1 MVQITSKM
9 LILVIITIALYAAFV
24 IFSDISLLIDKFQNF
39 NFVYLL
45 PAFLL
50 VLLSYFIRALRWDT
64 FLKTLNIN
72 IKMKESISLFFAG
85 LGFGITPGKLGE
97 VIKSHLLKKDHNQ
110 AISKTAPIVLVERYY
125 DLVGLLIISV
135 LGIWFLEI
143 ELTIIITSFVIII
156 VALIISQQKSLVF
169 KILEKLDKISF
180 LKKIVKKLFETF
192 DTIHFLLKPKLY
204 AKSIGYSVTGWLIES
219 FAVYLIFLGF
229 NIDLNLPT
237 IILIFAV
244 SSIIGGLSMLP
255 GGIGLTE
262 GGMVGLLLLEGIDYT
277 SAISVV
283 LLVRIVTLWFSVAI
297 GLIVL
302 KTKV

>member
-9 LILVIITIALYAAFV
+9 LIIVIISIALYAAFV
-24 IFSDISLLIDKFQNF
+24 ITSDISLLIDKFQKF
-39 NFVYLL
+39 NFIYLL
-45 PAFLL
+45 PAFSL
-50 VLLSYFIRALRWDT
+50 VLFSYFIRALRWDT
-64 FLKTLNIN
+64 FLKTLDIN
-72 IKMKESISLFFAG
+72 IPMKNSVSLFFAG

-97 VIKSHLLKKDHNQ
+97 VIKSHLLKKDYNQ
-110 AISKTAPIVLVERYY
+110 SYSKTAPIVLVERYY
-125 DLVGLLIISV
+125 DLVGLLLISV
-135 LGIWFLEI
+135 LGIWFLDI
-143 ELTIIITSFVIII
+143 EQTVIVTSFVIII
-156 VALIISQQKSLVF
+156 AALIVSQQRNLVF
-169 KILEKLDKISF
+169 KILEKLDKVSF
-180 LKKIVKKLFETF
+180 LRKIVKKLFEIF

-204 AKSIGYSVTGWLIES
+204 AKSIGYSVTAWLIES

-237 IILIFAV
+237 VILIFAV

-262 GGMVGLLLLEGIDYT
+262 GGMIGLLLLEGIDYT

>member
-1 MVQITSKM
+1 
-9 LILVIITIALYAAFV
+9 
-24 IFSDISLLIDKFQNF
+24 
-39 NFVYLL
+39 
-45 PAFLL
+45 
-50 VLLSYFIRALRWDT
+50 
-64 FLKTLNIN
+64 
-72 IKMKESISLFFAG
+72 MKESMSLFFAG

-135 LGIWFLEI
+135 LGIWFLDI
-143 ELTIIITSFVIII
+143 EQTIIFTSFVIII

-169 KILEKLDKISF
+169 KILEKLDKVYF

-204 AKSIGYSVTGWLIES
+204 AKSIVYSVTGWLIES
-219 FAVYLIFLGF
+219 FAVYLIFRGF
-229 NIDLNLPT
+229 NIDLDLPT

>member
-1 MVQITSKM
+1 
-9 LILVIITIALYAAFV
+9 
-24 IFSDISLLIDKFQNF
+24 
-39 NFVYLL
+39 
-45 PAFLL
+45 
-50 VLLSYFIRALRWDT
+50 
-64 FLKTLNIN
+64 
-72 IKMKESISLFFAG
+72 
-85 LGFGITPGKLGE
+85 
-97 VIKSHLLKKDHNQ
+97 
-110 AISKTAPIVLVERYY
+110 
-125 DLVGLLIISV
+125 

-143 ELTIIITSFVIII
+143 EQTIIIISFGIIT

-169 KILEKLDKISF
+169 KILEKLDKVYF

>member
-1 MVQITSKM
+1 
-9 LILVIITIALYAAFV
+9 
-24 IFSDISLLIDKFQNF
+24 
-39 NFVYLL
+39 
-45 PAFLL
+45 
-50 VLLSYFIRALRWDT
+50 LR
-64 FLKTLNIN
+64 
-72 IKMKESISLFFAG
+72 
-85 LGFGITPGKLGE
+85 
-97 VIKSHLLKKDHNQ
+97 
-110 AISKTAPIVLVERYY
+110 
-125 DLVGLLIISV
+125 
-135 LGIWFLEI
+135 
-143 ELTIIITSFVIII
+143 
-156 VALIISQQKSLVF
+156 
-169 KILEKLDKISF
+169 
-180 LKKIVKKLFETF
+180 KIVKKLFETF

-204 AKSIGYSVTGWLIES
+204 AKSIGYSVTAWLIES

-237 IILIFAV
+237 VILIFAV

-262 GGMVGLLLLEGIDYT
+262 GGMIGLLLLEGIDYT

>member
-1 MVQITSKM
+1 MVFGTSKM
-9 LILVIITIALYAAFV
+9 LIIVIITIALYAAFV
-24 IFSDISLLIDKFQNF
+24 ISSDISLLIDKFQKF
-39 NFVYLL
+39 NFVYLP

-50 VLLSYFIRALRWDT
+50 VLFSYFIRSLRWDS
-64 FLKTLNIN
+64 FLKTLSID
-72 IKMKESISLFFAG
+72 IPMKKSISLFFAG

-97 VIKSHLLKKDHNQ
+97 VIKSHLLKKDYNQ
-110 AISKTAPIVLVERYY
+110 PFSKTAPIVLVERYY
-125 DLVGLLIISV
+125 DLVGLLIISIV
-135 LGIWFLEI
+135 GIWFI
-143 ELTIIITSFVIII
+143 ELEKTVIISSLGVII
-156 VALIISQQKSLVF
+156 VALIVSQQRRPVL
-169 KILEKLDKISF
+169 KILEKLGSVSF
-180 LKKIVKKLFETF
+180 LKKIIKKLLETF
-192 DTIHFLLKPKLY
+192 ETIHFLLKPKLY
-204 AKSIGYSVTGWLIES
+204 AKSVGYSVTAWLIES

-229 NIDLNLPT
+229 NIDLELPT

-283 LLVRIVTLWFSVAI
+283 LLVRIVTLWFSVTI

>member
-1 MVQITSKM
+1 M
-9 LILVIITIALYAAFV
+9 LIIVIITIALYAAFV
-24 IFSDISLLIDKFQNF
+24 IFSDLSLLIDKFQNF

-50 VLLSYFIRALRWDT
+50 VLLSYLIRALRWDT
-64 FLKTLNIN
+64 FLKTLDIN
-72 IKMKESISLFFAG
+72 IPMKESISLFFAG

-97 VIKSHLLKKDHNQ
+97 VIKSHLLKKDYNQ
-110 AISKTAPIVLVERYY
+110 SYSKTAPIVLVERYY
-125 DLVGLLIISV
+125 DLVGLLLISV

-143 ELTIIITSFVIII
+143 DQMIIITSFGIII
-156 VALIISQQKSLVF
+156 AALIVSQRKSLVF
-169 KILEKLDKISF
+169 KIFGKLEKVSF
-180 LKKIVKKLFETF
+180 LRKIVKKLFETF

-204 AKSIGYSVTGWLIES
+204 AKSIGYSVTAWLIES